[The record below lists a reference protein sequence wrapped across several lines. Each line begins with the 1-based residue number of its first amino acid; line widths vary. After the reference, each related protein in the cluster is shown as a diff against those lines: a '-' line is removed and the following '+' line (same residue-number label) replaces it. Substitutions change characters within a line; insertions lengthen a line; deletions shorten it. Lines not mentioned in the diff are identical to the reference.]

1 MKKCILVL
9 SILGS
14 AALACAAADNEP
26 VALPEMKAIDG
37 WSHPAVVV
45 QVAPDYPYEL
55 RRAGAEGRVSL
66 DLVVDLQGRV
76 KAITVLDSDNYAL
89 SDAALAAV
97 RRWKFVPV
105 EAKSAVTRRHATV
118 TFNFVLEP
126 TAGISA
132 GVRPS
137 GTSS

>member
-9 SILGS
+9 SILAG

-26 VALPEMKAIDG
+26 VTLPELKAIG
-37 WSHPAVVV
+37 SWYHLAVVLSA
-45 QVAPDYPYEL
+45 APDYPYEL
-55 RRAGAEGRVSL
+55 RRAGAERRVSL
-66 DLVVDLQGRV
+66 GLVADVQGPG
-76 KAITVLDSDNYAL
+76 KAVSVLDSDNHAL
-89 SDAALAAV
+89 SAAALAV
-97 RRWKFVPV
+97 PRRWKLVPV
-105 EAKSAVTRRHATV
+105 DPRSTVARRHARV